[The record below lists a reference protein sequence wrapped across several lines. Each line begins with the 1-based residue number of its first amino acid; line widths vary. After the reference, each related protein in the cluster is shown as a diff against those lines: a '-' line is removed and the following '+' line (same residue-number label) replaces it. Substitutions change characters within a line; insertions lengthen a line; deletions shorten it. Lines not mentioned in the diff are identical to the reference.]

1 MNVIADAQ
9 VSRRYWWIIGLRGL
23 LAVLFGLAAFFWTG
37 LTLLALVYLFG
48 AYALV
53 SGVMMV
59 IVSLEGRKYYR
70 QWWVLL
76 IEGLVGIAA
85 GVVAFAWP
93 FITALALLYLIAA
106 WAIVTGVFEIAASF
120 SGLLPMAQ
128 EWTLALAGIRRAPG
142 RSTWSRNLGPGV
154 VDRGLCPGLRH
165 SAHHPCLPVQ
175 NSRYDSRYCLNAGK
189 AHLQCFTSP
198 HLN

>member
-53 SGVMMV
+53 SGVMTV
-59 IVSLEGRKYYR
+59 IVSLEGRRYLR
-70 QWWVLL
+70 LWWVLL
-76 IEGLVGIAA
+76 IEGLVSIAA

-93 FITALALLYLIAA
+93 LITAFI
-106 WAIVTGVFEIAASF
+106 
-120 SGLLPMAQ
+120 
-128 EWTLALAGIRRAPG
+128 
-142 RSTWSRNLGPGV
+142 
-154 VDRGLCPGLRH
+154 
-165 SAHHPCLPVQ
+165 
-175 NSRYDSRYCLNAGK
+175 
-189 AHLQCFTSP
+189 
-198 HLN
+198 